1 MTQIGA
7 ITQLDIGGSV
17 DSKITFSNL
26 DNLQNFLLEATGTN
40 VSIYGFE
47 LESLEIKGETEN
59 LYGLLDYNLSS
70 TAFTQKRVQ
79 TSSSTLDVQVSANQG
94 STEVSIIGELKL
106 ENELI
111 SFSVMESTLRQ
122 QSFVFPI
129 RETAKITIQGGK
141 FEIEN
146 ASWQVGEGILQ
157 LSGDTAN
164 SLFVNLSDIPLDI
177 TKIFFPEQLLV
188 GILNGELEIN
198 LYSDMP
204 QIMWD
209 LSISQSNEPL
219 QEKLV
224 NSITTEGSAS
234 IIQNQITAK
243 TDVSLQSLDF
253 IPILDEQNFAGK
265 FEVEFEIAPIFAGNE
280 FKIVVNAKTFGLR
293 SGISE
298 IDSLIDGEGLLKGEV
313 VADFEKSLFEV
324 STLSM
329 TTKGFKFQL
338 AGDATIE
345 SVNIDIETE
354 IPNINLANSSFF
366 GAVNLS
372 GSITGKSYSPLV
384 DLEVVT
390 DRLLIAGNTL
400 DEVSVKIKA
409 DLIKN
414 QGFLNASSKFRGQ
427 LFSFISDLA
436 WDNQYNIS
444 LKNVNF
450 GGSGIKLVGNSVIS
464 TNGLVNGALNL
475 EIPDLSHLNNYLPFG
490 IEGKLTSE
498 IQLSIENNLQNIE
511 IKTTGE
517 KLDVLQSEISEFE
530 IYLEIFDAWKKFE
543 LNANLSIPGVTL
555 GGLKLDQINGVAKNQ
570 GRNISFSVDSYMGK
584 NSLLINGIFENT
596 EEFYKIVLDQADLNY
611 ESISIPLSEPAR
623 LSFQNGI
630 LDIEDARWDIM
641 GGVIGI
647 SGDSNSKISAQI
659 NQIPVDII
667 NKIVP
672 DLGIQGS
679 VSGSIE
685 SHSYINSPLI
695 NWQLEMSEISIPLFE
710 ENSFDPLNAISTGS
724 YSGNEIKFDLQINN
738 DQNVNV
744 TTSGATDLTLTNLN
758 ADVIG
763 NLPLKLLDGIPGFA
777 ARSIN
782 FDGILNINFEVD
794 SSISP
799 PKFNGF
805 IAIENGTYSNPL
817 IGLEITELSIA
828 IKTENNFLIIED
840 VRGKIHDDGE
850 ILASGTVELDP
861 EKYFPADI
869 KVDIKKGRIIREQ
882 LISLTFDA
890 NNLTIQGPITTNPD
904 LKGEISIS
912 SLEISIPDQLP
923 GGYSDFEV
931 QHVSAS
937 PEVTSQAK
945 IFQDDFEQPELQNPP
960 FDANLDVSILVSN
973 GGFYIRGRGI
983 FAEMGGDIKLIGTT
997 QQPEAIGVFTMEN
1010 GRLSLL
1016 GKNFIFERGV
1026 VTFSGNL
1033 IPELDFLS
1041 TYETSDAT
1049 IYVRVNGQASDPEF
1063 IFESIPDLPQDEILA
1078 LLIFGRPLA
1087 QLSTTQVATLAV
1099 QIAAYTSNIPIG
1111 WEFVGDSLGVDILDL
1126 STDEEG
1132 NTNFEVGKYIN
1143 EKIYFGLSKI
1153 GDTSSVAVDIDITK
1167 NLKGHGELDELGESK
1182 VGVEFNYD
1190 F

>member
-1 MTQIGA
+1 MTDLA
-7 ITQLDIGGSV
+7 
-17 DSKITFSNL
+17 
-26 DNLQNFLLEATGTN
+26 
-40 VSIYGFE
+40 
-47 LESLEIKGETEN
+47 EN
-59 LYGLLDYNLSS
+59 H
-70 TAFTQKRVQ
+70 
-79 TSSSTLDVQVSANQG
+79 
-94 STEVSIIGELKL
+94 
-106 ENELI
+106 
-111 SFSVMESTLRQ
+111 
-122 QSFVFPI
+122 
-129 RETAKITIQGGK
+129 
-141 FEIEN
+141 
-146 ASWQVGEGILQ
+146 
-157 LSGDTAN
+157 
-164 SLFVNLSDIPLDI
+164 
-177 TKIFFPEQLLV
+177 
-188 GILNGELEIN
+188 
-198 LYSDMP
+198 
-204 QIMWD
+204 
-209 LSISQSNEPL
+209 
-219 QEKLV
+219 
-224 NSITTEGSAS
+224 
-234 IIQNQITAK
+234 
-243 TDVSLQSLDF
+243 
-253 IPILDEQNFAGK
+253 
-265 FEVEFEIAPIFAGNE
+265 
-280 FKIVVNAKTFGLR
+280 
-293 SGISE
+293 
-298 IDSLIDGEGLLKGEV
+298 
-313 VADFEKSLFEV
+313 
-324 STLSM
+324 
-329 TTKGFKFQL
+329 
-338 AGDATIE
+338 
-345 SVNIDIETE
+345 
-354 IPNINLANSSFF
+354 
-366 GAVNLS
+366 
-372 GSITGKSYSPLV
+372 
-384 DLEVVT
+384 
-390 DRLLIAGNTL
+390 
-400 DEVSVKIKA
+400 
-409 DLIKN
+409 
-414 QGFLNASSKFRGQ
+414 GFLNASSKFRGQ
-427 LFSFISDLA
+427 LFSFLSDLT
-436 WDNQYNIS
+436 WDNQFNLS
-444 LKNVNF
+444 LNSVNF
-450 GGSGIKLVGNSVIS
+450 VGSGVKLIGNSVIS
-464 TNGLVNGALNL
+464 RNGLVNGALKM
-475 EIPDLSHLNNYLPFG
+475 EIADLSHLNNYLPIE
-490 IEGKLTSE
+490 IEGKLASE
-498 IQLSIENNLQNIE
+498 IQLSIENNQQNIE
-511 IKTTGE
+511 IKTVGE
-517 KLDVLQSEISEFE
+517 KLGTLQSEIPEYE
-530 IYLEIFDAWKKFE
+530 IYLEILDAWKNFE
-543 LNANLSIPGVTL
+543 LTANLSIPGVTL
-555 GGLKLDQINGVAKNQ
+555 GGLELDQINGVAKNL

-584 NSLLINGIFENT
+584 NSLLINGIFENS
-596 EEFYKIVLDQADLNY
+596 EELYKIVLDQADLNY

-623 LSFQNGI
+623 LSFQNGA

-647 SGDSNSKISAQI
+647 SGNSNSKISAQI

-679 VSGSIE
+679 ISGSIE
-685 SHSYINSPLI
+685 SLSYTSTPLI
-695 NWQLEMSEISIPLFE
+695 NWEFEMSEISIPLFQ

-724 YSGNEIKFDLQINN
+724 YSGHEIKFDLQIKN

-744 TTSGATDLTLTNLN
+744 ETSGATDLTLTNLN
-758 ADVIG
+758 ADVVG

-817 IGLEITELSIA
+817 IGLEITELSITA
-828 IKTENNFLIIED
+828 KTENNFLIIED

-1049 IYVRVNGQASDPEF
+1049 IYVRVVGQASNPEF
-1063 IFESIPDLPQDEILA
+1063 IFESVPDLPQDEILA

-1143 EKIYFGLSKI
+1143 EKIYFGLSKT
-1153 GDTSSVAVDIDITK
+1153 GETSSVAVDIDITK